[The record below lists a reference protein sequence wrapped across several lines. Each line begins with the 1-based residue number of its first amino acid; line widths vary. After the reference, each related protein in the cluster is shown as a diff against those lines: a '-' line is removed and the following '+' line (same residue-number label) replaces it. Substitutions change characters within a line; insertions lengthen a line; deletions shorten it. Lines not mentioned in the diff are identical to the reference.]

1 MNSWE
6 ITGVIHNWTLT
17 GACFKAFICFIQ
29 ERLSM
34 FLNLV
39 GAPGGSWG
47 SKIRDVSKGW
57 SPGSSSLPLSAVLSA
72 LHNLPSPGSI
82 HKFWVTVL
90 VVPWLRLESNGM
102 LSSDW
107 DKEKLGSSS
116 VSLKDISWCW
126 LCARECP
133 WVSRGL
139 ALRNTDVFP
148 LGRQTFYRDINSYS
162 NVPRGQA
169 WHKSRKWASC
179 KKTREGGAKM
189 VEE

>member
-1 MNSWE
+1 MGFMISWE
-6 ITGVIHNWTLT
+6 ITGVIQNWTLE

-29 ERLSM
+29 GRLSI

-39 GAPGGSWG
+39 PGVQGRIG
-47 SKIRDVSKGW
+47 DVRKGW
-57 SPGSSSLPLSAVLSA
+57 SPRSSPLLLSAVLSA
-72 LHNLPSPGSI
+72 LHILPSPGSS
-82 HKFWVTVL
+82 HNFWVTVL
-90 VVPWLRLESNGM
+90 LVPWLRLESDRM

-126 LCARECP
+126 FCARECP

-162 NVPRGQA
+162 NVPKGQA
-169 WHKSRKWASC
+169 WHKTRKQASC
-179 KKTREGGAKM
+179 KKNRERWD
-189 VEE
+189 